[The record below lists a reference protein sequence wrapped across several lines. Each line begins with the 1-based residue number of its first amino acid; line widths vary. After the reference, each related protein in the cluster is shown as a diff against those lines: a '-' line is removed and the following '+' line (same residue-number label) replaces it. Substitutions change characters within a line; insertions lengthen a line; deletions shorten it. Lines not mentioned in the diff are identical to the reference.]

1 MQCSL
6 WAAWSDQGLEVDGFS
21 SVDGLEVQHH
31 HLESDVGRNRK
42 PVEVME
48 EAGHMGESGWI
59 ANEALQRSGYTA
71 VVQSQRLRVQ
81 EGDDQRLDQELR
93 YLLCE
98 ERPDPADAAEGKSAV
113 MLRGQSVQDY
123 AQVPHCRRR

>member
-81 EGDDQRLDQELR
+81 GGRYDQSLDQELCC
-93 YLLCE
+93 LLCE
-98 ERPDPADAAEGKSAV
+98 EKLD
-113 MLRGQSVQDY
+113 LQLL
-123 AQVPHCRRR
+123 